1 MWFPMQELWT
11 QFSEGEAAPAI
22 THLESTPDRSKEKAK
37 VDKKT
42 DKGGKLW
49 IGTMVVKQQVL
60 KLNIQVG
67 NSGLKEANFI
77 FILLL

>member
-1 MWFPMQELWT
+1 MQELWT

-42 DKGGKLW
+42 DKGGKL
-49 IGTMVVKQQVL
+49 
-60 KLNIQVG
+60 
-67 NSGLKEANFI
+67 
-77 FILLL
+77 